1 MNSADSQVVSSA
13 GPNAT
18 SRTDA
23 SSDTPAAQRDGNRKQ
38 CLSLNVTDIIR
49 TEALPLFRQLAGRG
63 DAMKKLP
70 GTPGCFRTGP
80 CRRWAAA
87 APSGAPGRGWRAGV
101 AAGAP
106 LGAAPP
112 ERPRVRRGVAVE
124 AAARLAGRGAA
135 SATRPRQGRRR
146 PSPLQDRENQ
156 SQRDRR
162 QGKAADFGTT
172 DFWAARFGSAH
183 FRAALILLTT
193 EQCPEISRAGRRCPT
208 SLWVA
213 ATPAGVG

>member
-49 TEALPLFRQLAGRG
+49 TEALPFFRQLAGRG

-70 GTPGCFRTGP
+70 GTPGCFRTAP

-112 ERPRVRRGVAVE
+112 EQPRVQRGVAVE
-124 AAARLAGRGAA
+124 AAARLAERGAA

-146 PSPLQDRENQ
+146 PSPPPGPREPEPAR
-156 SQRDRR
+156 STAG
-162 QGKAADFGTT
+162 QGGGFWDDGLLGGAFRVGAFSGGTHSS
-172 DFWAARFGSAH
+172 DY
-183 FRAALILLTT
+183 
-193 EQCPEISRAGRRCPT
+193 
-208 SLWVA
+208 
-213 ATPAGVG
+213 

>member
-49 TEALPLFRQLAGRG
+49 TEALPFFRQLAGRG

-101 AAGAP
+101 AAEAP

-112 ERPRVRRGVAVE
+112 ERPRVRRGVE

-146 PSPLQDRENQ
+146 PSPPPGPREPEPAR
-156 SQRDRR
+156 STAGHGGGFWDDGLLGGAFRV
-162 QGKAADFGTT
+162 GAFSGGTHST
-172 DFWAARFGSAH
+172 DY
-183 FRAALILLTT
+183 
-193 EQCPEISRAGRRCPT
+193 
-208 SLWVA
+208 
-213 ATPAGVG
+213 